1 MEDKTFSNFLTP
13 KKDSEMV
20 GGRVSP
26 IIISASYMTKTT
38 KRKATTEYE
47 PPLKRQRVGNGT
59 DANTNSGQ
67 SAPETVD
74 KVLSGHTSREMVGRP
89 VSPIIILASNRAMT
103 KTTKRKA
110 TTENE
115 PPLKRQRVGNT
126 NSSQSAPESV
136 DKVKSSSDKNTVL
149 SGHTSRADFEAKY
162 LERRKLGEGGY
173 GSVYAGRRRSDNL
186 RVAIKHIPNSV
197 VPRQKVIYGRK
208 YRIPKEVLIMHK
220 AAGGPESVGKSAAVS
235 ILDWY
240 DLDDEV
246 VLVMERPVRSMELL
260 QFQNNKGGPIDED
273 QAKIIMKQLVNAA
286 IDMRA
291 KGVFH
296 RDIKS
301 ENILIETCSNGLR
314 VRLIDFGCGRI
325 HKKNSIYSK
334 YSGTSAYVPPEFQIN
349 GEYMADPTTVWQL
362 ASLLFEMLDGF
373 RQFHTT
379 DFIRN
384 EIRISSMWSN
394 DCQDFLNKCLELDP
408 LDRATLEE
416 MQKHPW
422 LNNPVESLLPSQPS
436 PLIPSQPSHLIPS

>member
-1 MEDKTFSNFLTP
+1 MEDKTFSNYLTP

-20 GGRVSP
+20 SRRVSP
-26 IIISASYMTKTT
+26 IIISATYMTKTT

-89 VSPIIILASNRAMT
+89 VSPIIILTSYMT

-126 NSSQSAPESV
+126 NSSPSAHESV

-162 LERRKLGEGGY
+162 SEYGKLGKGGY
-173 GSVYAGRRRSDNL
+173 GSVYAGHRTSDNL
-186 RVAIKHIPNSV
+186 PVAIKHIPNSV
-197 VPRQKVIYGRK
+197 VPRQKVKIYGK
-208 YRIPKEVLIMHK
+208 KCRIPREVLLMHK

-246 VLVMERPVRSMELL
+246 VLVMERPVSSMELL
-260 QFQNNKGGPIDED
+260 QFQRNKGGPMDED

-325 HKKNSIYSK
+325 HKKNSLYNK
-334 YSGTSAYVPPEFQIN
+334 FAGTSAYVPPEFIIS

-373 RQFHTT
+373 KQFHISE
-379 DFIRN
+379 FI
-384 EIRISSMWSN
+384 EEKITISSMWSN

-416 MQKHPW
+416 MQQHPW
-422 LNNPVESLLPSQPS
+422 LNNPVESLLPS
-436 PLIPSQPSHLIPS
+436 

>member
-162 LERRKLGEGGY
+162 FEHRKLGEGGY
-173 GSVYAGRRRSDNL
+173 GSVYAGRRRSDYL
-186 RVAIKHIPNSV
+186 RVAIKHIPNCV
-197 VPRQKVIYGRK
+197 VPRQKVKIYGK
-208 YRIPKEVLIMHK
+208 KCRIPREVLLMHK

-260 QFQNNKGGPIDED
+260 QFQRNKGGLMDED

-314 VRLIDFGCGRI
+314 VRLIDFGCGCI
-325 HKKNSIYSK
+325 HKKNSFYSE

-349 GEYMADPTTVWQL
+349 EEYMADPTTVWQL

-373 RQFHTT
+373 KQFHTT

-422 LNNPVESLLPSQPS
+422 LNNPVESLLPS
-436 PLIPSQPSHLIPS
+436 